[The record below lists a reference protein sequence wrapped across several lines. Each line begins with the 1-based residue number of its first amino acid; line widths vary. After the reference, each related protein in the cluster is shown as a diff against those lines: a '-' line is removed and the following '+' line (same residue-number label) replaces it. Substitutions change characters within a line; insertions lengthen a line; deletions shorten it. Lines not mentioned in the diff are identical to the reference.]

1 MELDTGAQ
9 GGAGVP
15 SVSQGAGWRDQAA
28 HGADHLPPLDGVHP
42 GADGAHCAAASSIIE
57 GDEEVRLL
65 EHPRVS
71 LHHRGQEA

>member
-42 GADGAHCAAASSIIE
+42 GAD
-57 GDEEVRLL
+57 
-65 EHPRVS
+65 
-71 LHHRGQEA
+71 